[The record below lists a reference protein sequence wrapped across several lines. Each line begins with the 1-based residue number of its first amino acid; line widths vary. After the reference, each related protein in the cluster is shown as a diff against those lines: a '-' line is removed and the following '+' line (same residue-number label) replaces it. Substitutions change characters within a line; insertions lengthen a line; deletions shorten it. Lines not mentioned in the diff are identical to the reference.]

1 MNFLKTI
8 LNSFV
13 FWGAWIIIP
22 VLAEILP
29 SLGSIMMLLK
39 RRIRGIAVPS
49 RPSLY
54 PEVSL
59 IVPVYNSA
67 DTLSACIESIYNST
81 YPRESI
87 RVFLV
92 NNRSQDESFS
102 IFAQCQARFPDLR
115 MQWMDA
121 EQGKSR
127 AMNLALYNS
136 EGKYIINLDSDG
148 VLERT
153 ALANMVNKFEAHP
166 DVNCMTGAILTRPE
180 KICSYRGLFSRL
192 LRNLEFLEY
201 AQAFLAGRSY
211 ASELNAVYTLSGAFS
226 AFRKSSLLKSRM
238 YNTDTVCEDTHI
250 TFQMR
255 ELQNERV
262 EICENALFFVDPIE
276 SVNKLYVQRQRWQRG
291 SLEVARMFLNK
302 DFRLGRVLKDVNVK
316 TLLYDHTFAFPRLIW
331 YLALICMMCMQYSTK
346 VILWSTGMIFALYIA
361 VGVFYFITVAIFLK
375 MDPPLRRFYLRRWWC
390 VPLLPFFN
398 LAVFFIRV
406 AGIINS
412 IQTDSAWKQRDLSEE
427 REAFSGVIKEDAS
440 RPLRALRRV
449 RRMVNRTPGPAGT
462 AEGYGALWYLSV
474 GTLTVLGL
482 GLVLLV
488 DWSKSA
494 FHVEITE
501 IVNTLQG
508 PLEGTGAGMQNE
520 VLRGFAL
527 PMGALA
533 AFCVILAFADAA
545 VGRRLRGGGK
555 RGVWRATHTFGVFCG
570 VAVLLA
576 GVVYGNHAYGLLDY
590 YQTAGSETTL
600 YEDEYVDPRQVAVT
614 AEGPA
619 RNLIYIYVESL
630 ETTYAS
636 EEDGGR
642 QEGVNYMPNLTRLAG
657 EYLSFGDTDGVGGF
671 HCTTGSTWTVGAL
684 VSTTCGVP
692 FLQTSLSEEEIIATE
707 EFLPGVKN
715 LGDIL
720 EDNGYTQMFLCG
732 SNTRFGR
739 RDTFFQKHGNYRI
752 FGDGTAKKLG
762 YVPKDYSVNWGI
774 EDKVL
779 FDIAREELTGLAAEG
794 KPFNFTMLT
803 TDLHAPKGFD
813 CKWCADT
820 YDTTTAR
827 AVDCNDRVVTEFV
840 KWCQRQDF
848 YENTTIVVT
857 GDHPRMDGSLVDG
870 VSYYDRTV
878 YDCFINPAKTWVRDE
893 KSRSFTAMDMF
904 PTILS
909 ALGFDIE
916 GDRLGL
922 GTDLFS
928 NTDTLLERKGFDW
941 LNRELGK
948 RSDYY
953 TEQFVNPPAAG
964 TAASRSGE

>member
-316 TLLYDHTFAFPRLIW
+316 TLLYDHT
-331 YLALICMMCMQYSTK
+331 
-346 VILWSTGMIFALYIA
+346 
-361 VGVFYFITVAIFLK
+361 
-375 MDPPLRRFYLRRWWC
+375 
-390 VPLLPFFN
+390 
-398 LAVFFIRV
+398 
-406 AGIINS
+406 
-412 IQTDSAWKQRDLSEE
+412 
-427 REAFSGVIKEDAS
+427 
-440 RPLRALRRV
+440 
-449 RRMVNRTPGPAGT
+449 PA
-462 AEGYGALWYLSV
+462 
-474 GTLTVLGL
+474 
-482 GLVLLV
+482 
-488 DWSKSA
+488 
-494 FHVEITE
+494 
-501 IVNTLQG
+501 
-508 PLEGTGAGMQNE
+508 
-520 VLRGFAL
+520 
-527 PMGALA
+527 
-533 AFCVILAFADAA
+533 
-545 VGRRLRGGGK
+545 
-555 RGVWRATHTFGVFCG
+555 
-570 VAVLLA
+570 
-576 GVVYGNHAYGLLDY
+576 
-590 YQTAGSETTL
+590 
-600 YEDEYVDPRQVAVT
+600 
-614 AEGPA
+614 
-619 RNLIYIYVESL
+619 
-630 ETTYAS
+630 
-636 EEDGGR
+636 
-642 QEGVNYMPNLTRLAG
+642 
-657 EYLSFGDTDGVGGF
+657 
-671 HCTTGSTWTVGAL
+671 
-684 VSTTCGVP
+684 
-692 FLQTSLSEEEIIATE
+692 
-707 EFLPGVKN
+707 
-715 LGDIL
+715 
-720 EDNGYTQMFLCG
+720 
-732 SNTRFGR
+732 
-739 RDTFFQKHGNYRI
+739 
-752 FGDGTAKKLG
+752 
-762 YVPKDYSVNWGI
+762 
-774 EDKVL
+774 
-779 FDIAREELTGLAAEG
+779 
-794 KPFNFTMLT
+794 
-803 TDLHAPKGFD
+803 
-813 CKWCADT
+813 
-820 YDTTTAR
+820 
-827 AVDCNDRVVTEFV
+827 
-840 KWCQRQDF
+840 
-848 YENTTIVVT
+848 
-857 GDHPRMDGSLVDG
+857 
-870 VSYYDRTV
+870 
-878 YDCFINPAKTWVRDE
+878 
-893 KSRSFTAMDMF
+893 
-904 PTILS
+904 
-909 ALGFDIE
+909 
-916 GDRLGL
+916 
-922 GTDLFS
+922 
-928 NTDTLLERKGFDW
+928 
-941 LNRELGK
+941 
-948 RSDYY
+948 
-953 TEQFVNPPAAG
+953 
-964 TAASRSGE
+964 

>member
-39 RRIRGIAVPS
+39 RRIRGIAAPS

-92 NNRSQDESFS
+92 NNQSQDESFS

-153 ALANMVNKFEAHP
+153 ALANVVNKFEAHP

-180 KICSYRGLFSRL
+180 KICSYRGLLSRL
-192 LRNLEFLEY
+192 LRDLEFLEY

-449 RRMVNRTPGPAGT
+449 RRMGNRTPGPAGT

-533 AFCVILAFADAA
+533 VFCAILAFADAA

-630 ETTYAS
+630 ETT
-636 EEDGGR
+636 
-642 QEGVNYMPNLTRLAG
+642 
-657 EYLSFGDTDGVGGF
+657 
-671 HCTTGSTWTVGAL
+671 
-684 VSTTCGVP
+684 
-692 FLQTSLSEEEIIATE
+692 
-707 EFLPGVKN
+707 
-715 LGDIL
+715 
-720 EDNGYTQMFLCG
+720 
-732 SNTRFGR
+732 
-739 RDTFFQKHGNYRI
+739 
-752 FGDGTAKKLG
+752 
-762 YVPKDYSVNWGI
+762 
-774 EDKVL
+774 
-779 FDIAREELTGLAAEG
+779 
-794 KPFNFTMLT
+794 
-803 TDLHAPKGFD
+803 
-813 CKWCADT
+813 
-820 YDTTTAR
+820 
-827 AVDCNDRVVTEFV
+827 
-840 KWCQRQDF
+840 
-848 YENTTIVVT
+848 
-857 GDHPRMDGSLVDG
+857 
-870 VSYYDRTV
+870 
-878 YDCFINPAKTWVRDE
+878 
-893 KSRSFTAMDMF
+893 
-904 PTILS
+904 
-909 ALGFDIE
+909 
-916 GDRLGL
+916 
-922 GTDLFS
+922 
-928 NTDTLLERKGFDW
+928 
-941 LNRELGK
+941 
-948 RSDYY
+948 
-953 TEQFVNPPAAG
+953 
-964 TAASRSGE
+964 

>member
-39 RRIRGIAVPS
+39 RRIRGIAAPS

-331 YLALICMMCMQYSTK
+331 YLALICMMCMQYSAK

-630 ETTYAS
+630 ETT
-636 EEDGGR
+636 
-642 QEGVNYMPNLTRLAG
+642 
-657 EYLSFGDTDGVGGF
+657 
-671 HCTTGSTWTVGAL
+671 
-684 VSTTCGVP
+684 
-692 FLQTSLSEEEIIATE
+692 
-707 EFLPGVKN
+707 
-715 LGDIL
+715 
-720 EDNGYTQMFLCG
+720 
-732 SNTRFGR
+732 
-739 RDTFFQKHGNYRI
+739 
-752 FGDGTAKKLG
+752 
-762 YVPKDYSVNWGI
+762 
-774 EDKVL
+774 
-779 FDIAREELTGLAAEG
+779 
-794 KPFNFTMLT
+794 
-803 TDLHAPKGFD
+803 
-813 CKWCADT
+813 
-820 YDTTTAR
+820 
-827 AVDCNDRVVTEFV
+827 
-840 KWCQRQDF
+840 
-848 YENTTIVVT
+848 
-857 GDHPRMDGSLVDG
+857 
-870 VSYYDRTV
+870 
-878 YDCFINPAKTWVRDE
+878 
-893 KSRSFTAMDMF
+893 
-904 PTILS
+904 
-909 ALGFDIE
+909 
-916 GDRLGL
+916 
-922 GTDLFS
+922 
-928 NTDTLLERKGFDW
+928 
-941 LNRELGK
+941 
-948 RSDYY
+948 
-953 TEQFVNPPAAG
+953 
-964 TAASRSGE
+964 